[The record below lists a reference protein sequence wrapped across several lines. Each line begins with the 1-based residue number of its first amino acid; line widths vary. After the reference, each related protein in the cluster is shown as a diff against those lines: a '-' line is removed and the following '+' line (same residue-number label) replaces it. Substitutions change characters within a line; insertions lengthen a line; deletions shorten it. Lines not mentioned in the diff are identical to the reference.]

1 MSEIKDKILK
11 RLELTDEDFFK
22 ILWGEVEDVKIV
34 ESIIEKQYNWSI
46 LKKAIL
52 QVDDRF
58 FRVYYYSLATEFQE
72 NEFFNQYATEV
83 EKKKLLYILGFQRRV
98 NMYIVYF
105 ENSNGDKRQI
115 GAAAQKNEANKFIV
129 DFLDEKNYKSHY
141 WRRWNTKDNIERIDV
156 GSHTEFFEIHNV

>member
-52 QVDDRF
+52 KVDDRF
-58 FRVYYYSLATEFQE
+58 FRIYYYSLATEFQE

-83 EKKKLLYILGFQRRV
+83 EKK
-98 NMYIVYF
+98 
-105 ENSNGDKRQI
+105 
-115 GAAAQKNEANKFIV
+115 
-129 DFLDEKNYKSHY
+129 
-141 WRRWNTKDNIERIDV
+141 
-156 GSHTEFFEIHNV
+156 EITTHI

>member
-52 QVDDRF
+52 KVDDRF

-83 EKKKLLYILGFQRRV
+83 EKK
-98 NMYIVYF
+98 
-105 ENSNGDKRQI
+105 
-115 GAAAQKNEANKFIV
+115 
-129 DFLDEKNYKSHY
+129 
-141 WRRWNTKDNIERIDV
+141 
-156 GSHTEFFEIHNV
+156 EITIYTWVPKED

>member
-1 MSEIKDKILK
+1 MSKIKDKILK

-22 ILWGEVEDVKIV
+22 ILWGEVEDVKII

-52 QVDDRF
+52 KVDDRF

-83 EKKKLLYILGFQRRV
+83 EKK
-98 NMYIVYF
+98 
-105 ENSNGDKRQI
+105 
-115 GAAAQKNEANKFIV
+115 
-129 DFLDEKNYKSHY
+129 
-141 WRRWNTKDNIERIDV
+141 
-156 GSHTEFFEIHNV
+156 EITIYTWVPKES

>member
-52 QVDDRF
+52 KVDDRF
-58 FRVYYYSLATEFQE
+58 FRVYYYSPLATEFQE

-83 EKKKLLYILGFQRRV
+83 EKKKITIYTWV
-98 NMYIVYF
+98 PK
-105 ENSNGDKRQI
+105 ED
-115 GAAAQKNEANKFIV
+115 
-129 DFLDEKNYKSHY
+129 
-141 WRRWNTKDNIERIDV
+141 
-156 GSHTEFFEIHNV
+156 

>member
-52 QVDDRF
+52 KVDDRF

-83 EKKKLLYILGFQRRV
+83 EKKEVTIYTWIPK
-98 NMYIVYF
+98 
-105 ENSNGDKRQI
+105 ES
-115 GAAAQKNEANKFIV
+115 
-129 DFLDEKNYKSHY
+129 
-141 WRRWNTKDNIERIDV
+141 
-156 GSHTEFFEIHNV
+156 

>member
-22 ILWGEVEDVKIV
+22 ILWGEVEDVKII

-52 QVDDRF
+52 KVDDRF

-83 EKKKLLYILGFQRRV
+83 EKK
-98 NMYIVYF
+98 
-105 ENSNGDKRQI
+105 
-115 GAAAQKNEANKFIV
+115 
-129 DFLDEKNYKSHY
+129 
-141 WRRWNTKDNIERIDV
+141 
-156 GSHTEFFEIHNV
+156 EITIYTWVPKED

>member
-11 RLELTDEDFFK
+11 GLELTDEDFFK

-58 FRVYYYSLATEFQE
+58 FRVYYYSLVTEFQE

-83 EKKKLLYILGFQRRV
+83 EKKEVTIYTWIPK
-98 NMYIVYF
+98 
-105 ENSNGDKRQI
+105 ES
-115 GAAAQKNEANKFIV
+115 
-129 DFLDEKNYKSHY
+129 
-141 WRRWNTKDNIERIDV
+141 
-156 GSHTEFFEIHNV
+156 

>member
-83 EKKKLLYILGFQRRV
+83 EKKEVTIYTWIPK
-98 NMYIVYF
+98 
-105 ENSNGDKRQI
+105 ES
-115 GAAAQKNEANKFIV
+115 
-129 DFLDEKNYKSHY
+129 
-141 WRRWNTKDNIERIDV
+141 
-156 GSHTEFFEIHNV
+156 

>member
-11 RLELTDEDFFK
+11 GLELTDEDFFK

-83 EKKKLLYILGFQRRV
+83 EKKEVTIYTWIPKEG
-98 NMYIVYF
+98 
-105 ENSNGDKRQI
+105 
-115 GAAAQKNEANKFIV
+115 
-129 DFLDEKNYKSHY
+129 
-141 WRRWNTKDNIERIDV
+141 
-156 GSHTEFFEIHNV
+156 

>member
-34 ESIIEKQYNWSI
+34 ETIIEKQYNWSI

-52 QVDDRF
+52 KVDDRF
-58 FRVYYYSLATEFQE
+58 FRIYYYSLATEFQE

-83 EKKKLLYILGFQRRV
+83 EKK
-98 NMYIVYF
+98 
-105 ENSNGDKRQI
+105 
-115 GAAAQKNEANKFIV
+115 
-129 DFLDEKNYKSHY
+129 
-141 WRRWNTKDNIERIDV
+141 
-156 GSHTEFFEIHNV
+156 EITTHIWVPKES

>member
-34 ESIIEKQYNWSI
+34 ESIIEKQYNWSL

-83 EKKKLLYILGFQRRV
+83 EKKEVTIYTWVPKEG
-98 NMYIVYF
+98 
-105 ENSNGDKRQI
+105 
-115 GAAAQKNEANKFIV
+115 
-129 DFLDEKNYKSHY
+129 
-141 WRRWNTKDNIERIDV
+141 
-156 GSHTEFFEIHNV
+156 

>member
-34 ESIIEKQYNWSI
+34 ESILEKQYNWSI
-46 LKKAIL
+46 LKRAIL

-58 FRVYYYSLATEFQE
+58 FEVYYYSLATEYQE

-83 EKKKLLYILGFQRRV
+83 EKKVVTTYTWVPK
-98 NMYIVYF
+98 
-105 ENSNGDKRQI
+105 EN
-115 GAAAQKNEANKFIV
+115 
-129 DFLDEKNYKSHY
+129 
-141 WRRWNTKDNIERIDV
+141 
-156 GSHTEFFEIHNV
+156 

>member
-22 ILWGEVEDVKIV
+22 ILWGEIEDVKIV

-58 FRVYYYSLATEFQE
+58 FRVYYYSLVTEFQE

-83 EKKKLLYILGFQRRV
+83 EKK
-98 NMYIVYF
+98 
-105 ENSNGDKRQI
+105 
-115 GAAAQKNEANKFIV
+115 
-129 DFLDEKNYKSHY
+129 
-141 WRRWNTKDNIERIDV
+141 
-156 GSHTEFFEIHNV
+156 EITTHIWVPKES

>member
-52 QVDDRF
+52 KVDDRF
-58 FRVYYYSLATEFQE
+58 FRIYYYSLATEFQE

-83 EKKKLLYILGFQRRV
+83 EKKKITIYTWV
-98 NMYIVYF
+98 PK
-105 ENSNGDKRQI
+105 ED
-115 GAAAQKNEANKFIV
+115 
-129 DFLDEKNYKSHY
+129 
-141 WRRWNTKDNIERIDV
+141 
-156 GSHTEFFEIHNV
+156 

>member
-11 RLELTDEDFFK
+11 GLELTDEDFFK

-34 ESIIEKQYNWSI
+34 ESIIEKEYNWSI

-52 QVDDRF
+52 KVDDRF

-83 EKKKLLYILGFQRRV
+83 EKKEVTIYTWVPK
-98 NMYIVYF
+98 
-105 ENSNGDKRQI
+105 ES
-115 GAAAQKNEANKFIV
+115 
-129 DFLDEKNYKSHY
+129 
-141 WRRWNTKDNIERIDV
+141 
-156 GSHTEFFEIHNV
+156 

>member
-11 RLELTDEDFFK
+11 GLELTDGDFFK

-83 EKKKLLYILGFQRRV
+83 EKKEVTIYTWIPK
-98 NMYIVYF
+98 
-105 ENSNGDKRQI
+105 ES
-115 GAAAQKNEANKFIV
+115 
-129 DFLDEKNYKSHY
+129 
-141 WRRWNTKDNIERIDV
+141 
-156 GSHTEFFEIHNV
+156 

>member
-22 ILWGEVEDVKIV
+22 ILWGEIEDVKIV

-58 FRVYYYSLATEFQE
+58 FRVYYYSLVTEFQE

-83 EKKKLLYILGFQRRV
+83 EKKEVTTHIWVPK
-98 NMYIVYF
+98 
-105 ENSNGDKRQI
+105 ES
-115 GAAAQKNEANKFIV
+115 
-129 DFLDEKNYKSHY
+129 
-141 WRRWNTKDNIERIDV
+141 
-156 GSHTEFFEIHNV
+156 